1 MGAEKDNDI
10 DITYEADMQHSH
22 VITTDK
28 SFNAIEVPATASDL
42 GKFKKKVTK
51 IMKSTGICQKCPNR
65 YKAITQGKECC
76 LEIDD

>member
-51 IMKSTGICQKCPNR
+51 IMINQHMKKFYILFFK
-65 YKAITQGKECC
+65 
-76 LEIDD
+76 